1 MGSLGRNR
9 RDGVA
14 KLTGP
19 PLLVL
24 TSLVAGPKHGHAL
37 LNDIEAFSG
46 VRLGAGTLYGALG
59 RLVERGLIAALPA
72 EERRHPYEITPEG
85 AALLRDALAEMGRV
99 VDEGRARLRF
109 PAPAS
114 IGRRVRGEAT

>member
-1 MGSLGRNR
+1 VASLGRNR

-14 KLTGP
+14 KLNGP

-24 TSLVAGPKHGHAL
+24 TSLMAGPKHGHAL

-72 EERRHPYEITPEG
+72 DERRHPYEITEEG

-99 VDEGRARLRF
+99 VDEGRARLRL
-109 PAPAS
+109 PL
-114 IGRRVRGEAT
+114 RVPSSGQVQGEAL